1 MDHKRHFIEEF
12 GNTRLPLASAKIL
25 PSLSTP
31 VFAAADHAGHV
42 RDRDDVLGV
51 TFQGVNRAYPTWIMD
66 NYHIV
71 NDLFHDAGLL
81 VLH

>member
-1 MDHKRHFIEEF
+1 MDHKKTFIEEF

-31 VFAAADHAGHV
+31 VFEAAGDAVHV
-42 RDRDDVLGV
+42 RDRDDVVGV
-51 TFQGVNRAYPTWIMD
+51 TFRGVSRAYPTWIMD

-81 VLH
+81 VVH

>member
-1 MDHKRHFIEEF
+1 MDHKRAFIDEF

-31 VFAAADHAGHV
+31 VYTTASGASHV
-42 RDRDDVLGV
+42 RSGDDVLGL
-51 TFQGVNRAYPTWIMD
+51 TYKGVSRAYPTWIMD

-71 NDLFHDAGLL
+71 NDVFGDAGLL
-81 VLH
+81 VVH